1 MLLPTSVS
9 KSFAA
14 RAVIVTVAVL
24 LALGAQAG
32 TAIASVLN
40 VALAVPQRSTQEETE
55 ERADHHGKA
64 KLAER
69 RNRDRHPEPGRAT
82 LASRTRLPIPTVA
95 PRTPLVAGVL
105 PDHESDYRVG
115 LGAPLLC

>member
-1 MLLPTSVS
+1 MKRSARFLRSL
-9 KSFAA
+9 AG
-14 RAVIVTVAVL
+14 RAVILTVAVL

-32 TAIASVLN
+32 AAIASVLN
-40 VALAVPQRSTQEETE
+40 VALAVPLRSTQEEHE

-95 PRTPLVAGVL
+95 PRTPLPPGVL
-105 PDHESDYRVG
+105 PDHESDHRCG
-115 LGAPLLC
+115 LGAPLRC

>member
-1 MLLPTSVS
+1 M
-9 KSFAA
+9 
-14 RAVIVTVAVL
+14 TVAVL

-40 VALAVPQRSTQEETE
+40 VVLAMPQRSTQEETE

-69 RNRDRHPEPGRAT
+69 RSRDRDPEPGRAT
-82 LASRTRLPIPTVA
+82 LASRTRLPVLTVA
-95 PRTPLVAGVL
+95 PRTSLVAGVL
-105 PDHESDYRVG
+105 PDHESDYRHG